1 MATWKI
7 KKHLDLELLVCSKCY
22 GAINVNK
29 YGDVYKKQFKF
40 CPYCGEEMK
49 EVNENEKSS

>member
-1 MATWKI
+1 MAKWII
-7 KKHLDLELLVCSKCY
+7 KKHFELDLLVCSKCY

-29 YGDVYKKQFKF
+29 YGEVYKKQFKF